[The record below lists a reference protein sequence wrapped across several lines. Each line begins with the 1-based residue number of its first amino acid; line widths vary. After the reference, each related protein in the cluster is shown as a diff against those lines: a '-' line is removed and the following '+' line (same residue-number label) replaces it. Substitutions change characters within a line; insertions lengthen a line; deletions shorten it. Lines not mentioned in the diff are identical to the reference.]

1 LKPLAADMI
10 ELLEKSQQWV
20 DPNLLQLKEE
30 ERRRGKGGKRQR
42 TETPSVVPGATS
54 PNKALHKALNKD
66 KVNTNN
72 DDDDDS
78 FQGLTAS
85 RIVLKRSKHVA
96 ESSDDS
102 SEGEDD

>member
-30 ERRRGKGGKRQR
+30 NSRGKGGKRPR
-42 TETPSVVPGATS
+42 KDKPSVSPS
-54 PNKALHKALNKD
+54 PNGPSKALSKD
-66 KVNTNN
+66 TGTTKN
-72 DDDDDS
+72 DDDDDDP
-78 FQGLTAS
+78 FPGLTAS

-96 ESSDDS
+96 ESSDDGS
-102 SEGEDD
+102 DGDDD